1 MKTEPAGS
9 VPNRFFGLNLND
21 MDGKVI
27 LWIIGL
33 VIYFYLQSRKR
44 KAQASEEAPPE
55 PTTTLPPVSFEDLL
69 REIQASR
76 NPQPSPKPAPPRQ
89 EPEFEYD
96 FDYEDEKHRE
106 KQRDLEE
113 EAMVNQAA
121 PAVAEY
127 EAAKTAAFNRA
138 SLEETM
144 SLEQTDLTFGKFR
157 VYDKEEKPA
166 YVRELAREFQDREN
180 LKKAFIL
187 KEILDRRF

>member
-1 MKTEPAGS
+1 MKTEPAGR

-55 PTTTLPPVSFEDLL
+55 QTTTLPPVSFEDLL
-69 REIQASR
+69 REIQSSR
-76 NPQPSPKPAPPRQ
+76 NPKPAPPPPPR
-89 EPEFEYD
+89 EPVLDYD
-96 FDYEDEKHRE
+96 DEQYRE
-106 KQRDLEE
+106 EQVDLEE
-113 EAMVNQAA
+113 QAMVRQPA

-127 EAAKTAAFNRA
+127 EAGKTAAFNRA

-144 SLEQTDLTFGKFR
+144 TLEQTDVTFGKFR
-157 VYDKEEKPA
+157 VYDKEEAPA

-187 KEILDRRF
+187 KEILDRKF